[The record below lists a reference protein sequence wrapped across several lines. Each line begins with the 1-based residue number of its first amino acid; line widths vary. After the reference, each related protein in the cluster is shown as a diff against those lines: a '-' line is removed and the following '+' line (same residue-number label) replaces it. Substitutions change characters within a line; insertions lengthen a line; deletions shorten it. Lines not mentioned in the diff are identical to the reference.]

1 MEFNMIEVIA
11 FDVFG
16 TVFNLDAIPRQEI
29 KDYVYHIRQPEW
41 RPLTLP
47 SSWEYMPIHPD
58 SIEGVRR
65 LRNKF
70 KVVTCSNGPVKMLR
84 ALSRNAGIE
93 WDCFIPLEDN
103 HVYKPDLRAYGT
115 ICETMGVDPSQ
126 VLMVTA
132 NETSGDLGAPLKI
145 GMQTMEIRGETGPQ
159 NIIELAE
166 LFGC

>member
-1 MEFNMIEVIA
+1 MKNLKVIA

-16 TVFNLDAIPRQEI
+16 TVFNLDNIPRQEI
-29 KDYVYHIRQPEW
+29 KDYVHHIRQPEW
-41 RPLTLP
+41 KPLALP
-47 SSWEYMPIHPD
+47 SSWELMPIHPD

-93 WDCFIPLEDN
+93 WDCFIPLEEN
-103 HVYKPDLRAYGT
+103 RVYKPDLRAYGT
-115 ICETMGVDPSQ
+115 ICETMGVDASE

-132 NETSGDLGAPLKI
+132 NETSGDLEAPLKI
-145 GMQTMEIRGETGPQ
+145 GMNTMEIRGLEGPKT
-159 NIIELAE
+159 IIELAE
-166 LFGC
+166 LLGC